1 VSKLDDLQKDL
12 ESVDSEI
19 KELSGFRDTPFVRKF
34 RRQLQG
40 ERSFILNTISKI
52 TRSKESSEQE
62 RIRRISKANLNRSAK
77 MKRNWNYFKE
87 IQKNYYP
94 DKSLKEI
101 RKLHKAHRQGLETDV
116 SDLVWRN
123 PSP

>member
-1 VSKLDDLQKDL
+1 MRNLDKLQ
-12 ESVDSEI
+12 EQFERI
-19 KELSGFRDTPFVRKF
+19 KEDIEKLSSFHDSSFTRKF
-34 RRQLQG
+34 RRQLEGQK
-40 ERSFILNTISKI
+40 SVILADISKL
-52 TRSKESSEQE
+52 TRSKDSLEQE
-62 RIRRISKANLNRSAK
+62 RLRRLSKANLNRSAK

-101 RKLHKAHRQGLETDV
+101 RRLHKAHRQGLETDV